1 MSTIKA
7 NVLAL
12 MIPLAF
18 AAPALAQQ
26 GPGNGPGNAGGFG
39 PQMLFSE
46 LDSDGDGA
54 VTLEEMQGAH
64 EGRFA
69 QADADGDGRL
79 SREEMVAQA
88 MTRAEAGIDRLLERA
103 DADGD
108 GALSEAELDDMRAA
122 RRVAGLQRMFERA
135 DANGDGQLSE
145 AEFEA
150 STQRMG
156 AGRGDR
162 GERRGHGHGHGFW
175 RG

>member
-1 MSTIKA
+1 MSMIKA
-7 NVLAL
+7 SVLAL
-12 MIPLAF
+12 AIPLAF
-18 AAPALAQQ
+18 AAPVFAQQ
-26 GPGNGPGNAGGFG
+26 GAGNGPGNADGFG

-46 LDSDGDGA
+46 LDRDGDGA

-64 EGRFA
+64 ERRFA

-79 SREEMVAQA
+79 SRDEMIAQA

-122 RRVAGLQRMFERA
+122 RRVAGMQRMFERA
-135 DANGDGQLSE
+135 DADGDGRVTE

-150 STQRMG
+150 AMERMG
-156 AGRGDR
+156 ARRGDR
-162 GERRGHGHGHGFW
+162 DARRGHGHGHGFW